1 MIANQQ
7 ADPYDA
13 WRPIVIG
20 PGYDGQ
26 NEPRTLVMA
35 KRSPKSIFSAHCVST
50 QVPSAFPHPTRSC
63 FSDHTPKFDSSS
75 SQTSGRSALSAKMA
89 DLTQGTEYRL
99 LLWIYE
105 ESSRPNHMDP
115 PLVPS
120 QPAVPQ
126 RLMTPMPGF
135 YGSSWAAGLRKKEVS
150 NVGSFLAVLF
160 QAPQLKV
167 AHQDPFL
174 HGNTSKPRE
183 WRLANAPGLLIIP
196 TSAMLRSS
204 HEPEGYDELLL
215 TLTLALQPGW

>member
-1 MIANQQ
+1 MANQQ

-13 WRPIVIG
+13 WRPMVIG
-20 PGYDGQ
+20 PGHDGQ

-35 KRSPKSIFSAHCVST
+35 KRSPKSIFSAHCIST
-50 QVPSAFPHPTRSC
+50 QVSPRSC
-63 FSDHTPKFDSSS
+63 VSDHTPKFDSSS
-75 SQTSGRSALSAKMA
+75 SQTSGRSALSATMA
-89 DLTQGTEYRL
+89 DLTQGSEYRL

-105 ESSRPNHMDP
+105 ESPCPHPMYP
-115 PLVPS
+115 PLAPS

-135 YGSSWAAGLRKKEVS
+135 YGSSWAAGLRKKELPH
-150 NVGSFLAVLF
+150 VGSFLAVLF
-160 QAPQLKV
+160 KAPLLKV
-167 AHQDPFL
+167 AHQGPFPK
-174 HGNTSKPRE
+174 GNTSKTRE